1 MVVTCFMIATD
12 LTGYAVLPVSAFASA
27 TIIIA
32 STAICAKKSDSRP
45 KIFDESVVFATEK
58 ATSRPIFSV
67 FTASCSL
74 MNLMVLFITRVRDL
88 LCW

>member
-45 KIFDESVVFATEK
+45 KIFDESVVFAMLN
-58 ATSRPIFSV
+58 AVLWAR
-67 FTASCSL
+67 SL
-74 MNLMVLFITRVRDL
+74 VNG
-88 LCW
+88 